1 MNTLE
6 KKIQADLVAAMKN
19 HQENTVNA
27 LRSLKTAIQNEKVNG
42 TYHELSDNDIV
53 GLAQKLVKQRQESM
67 EIYSQVGRDELA
79 DKEQNEMFVLMN
91 YLPKGLSEEEL
102 TEVIKGIVAEVNA
115 TEMKHMGLVMKTL
128 KERYLNQYDGGV
140 ASKIIKEMLSVR

>member
-6 KKIQADLVAAMKN
+6 NTIQADLVAAMKN
-19 HQENTVNA
+19 HQENAVAA

-42 TYHELSDNDIV
+42 TYHELSDDDIV
-53 GLAQKLVKQRQESM
+53 ALAQKLVKQRQESM

-128 KERYLNQYDGGV
+128 KERYPNQYDGAT
-140 ASKIIKEMLSVR
+140 ASKIIKSMLSK

>member
-6 KKIQADLVAAMKN
+6 QKIQEDLVAAMKG
-19 HQENTVNA
+19 HQENTVAA

-53 GLAQKLVKQRQESM
+53 GLAQKLVKQRQESI
-67 EIYSQVGRDELA
+67 EIYSQAGRDELA
-79 DKEQNEMFVLMN
+79 DKEQKEMFVLMN
-91 YLPKGLSEEEL
+91 YLPKMLSENEL
-102 TEVIKGIVAEVNA
+102 NVAVKTIVAEVGA

-128 KERYLNQYDGGV
+128 KERYPNQYDGGM
-140 ASKIIKEMLSVR
+140 ASKMIKTILSA

>member
-6 KKIQADLVAAMKN
+6 EKIQKDLVAAMKG
-19 HQENTVNA
+19 HQENAVAA

-79 DKEQNEMFVLMN
+79 NKEQNEMFVLMN
-91 YLPKGLSEEEL
+91 YLPKMLSTEEL
-102 TEVIKGIVAEVNA
+102 TEIVKGVVAELRA
-115 TEMKHMGLVMKTL
+115 TEMKQMGLVMKTL
-128 KERYLNQYDGGV
+128 KERYPNQYDGGT
-140 ASKIIKEMLSVR
+140 ASKLIKEMLSAK

>member
-6 KKIQADLVAAMKN
+6 QKIQEDLVVAMKG
-19 HQENTVNA
+19 HQENTVAA

-53 GLAQKLVKQRQESM
+53 GLAQKLVKQRQESI
-67 EIYSQVGRDELA
+67 EIYSHAGRDELA
-79 DKEQNEMFVLMN
+79 DKEQKEMFVLMN
-91 YLPKGLSEEEL
+91 YLPKMLSENEL
-102 TEVIKGIVAEVNA
+102 NDAVKAIVAEVNA

-128 KERYLNQYDGGV
+128 KERYPNQYDGGM
-140 ASKIIKEMLSVR
+140 ASKMIKTILSA